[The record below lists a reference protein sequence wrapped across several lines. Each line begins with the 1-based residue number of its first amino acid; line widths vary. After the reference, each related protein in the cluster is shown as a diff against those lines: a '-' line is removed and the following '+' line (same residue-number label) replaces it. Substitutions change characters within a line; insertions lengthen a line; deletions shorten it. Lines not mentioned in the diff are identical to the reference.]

1 MVCESLALSQAI
13 DQWRTLI
20 GGTKDKELIP
30 VLIIHRSMNVTKT
43 DHLHDLNLTGFLS
56 KVVG

>member
-1 MVCESLALSQAI
+1 MVCESLAFSQAT

-30 VLIIHRSMNVTKT
+30 ALIIHRSMNVMKT
-43 DHLHDLNLTGFLS
+43 GHLHDFDSISLQGCR
-56 KVVG
+56 